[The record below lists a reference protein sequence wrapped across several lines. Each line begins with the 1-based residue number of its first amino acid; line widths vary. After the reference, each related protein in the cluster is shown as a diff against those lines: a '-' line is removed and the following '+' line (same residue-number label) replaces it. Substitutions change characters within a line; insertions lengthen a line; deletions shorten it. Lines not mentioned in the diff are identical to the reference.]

1 MTVGELIEELQKI
14 KDKDLDVL
22 TSSYLSI
29 DGVSVQREPMDIEF
43 ANVQKGDTICFLDV
57 LND

>member
-22 TSSYLSI
+22 TDNYWAISC
-29 DGVSVQREPMDIEF
+29 VSVQREPEDVAI
-43 ANVQKGDTICFLDV
+43 ANIKKGETVAYLH